1 MPRRNPSAMSWRRS
15 ASCRRPP
22 PKCRTT
28 SSTTCGAGRCRALYV
43 PPLAIHPTR
52 AALIIPQVEG
62 LLFWGWLGGY
72 KYEGGQ
78 VKCGELLTIEDLG
91 EILHSM
97 CDFATRTT
105 LTSSSSCQPQ
115 GPRRVPPL
123 ARGVPAVTHLA
134 RRRAGTLGRSLQLNT
149 HH

>member
-1 MPRRNPSAMSWRRS
+1 MSWRRS
-15 ASCRRPP
+15 ASCRRRRPR
-22 PKCRTT
+22 CHTT
-28 SSTTCGAGRCRALYV
+28 SSTTCGAGRCRALYARSKLQCI
-43 PPLAIHPTR
+43 PP
-52 AALIIPQVEG
+52 ALTLLQVEG

-97 CDFATRTT
+97 CDFARRTT

-115 GPRRVPPL
+115 GPRRIPPL
-123 ARGVPAVTHLA
+123 ARGVPAVAHLT
-134 RRRAGTLGRSLQLNT
+134 RRRAGTSERSSQLNT
-149 HH
+149 HL